1 MVRRGLG
8 EELIEDKEAIK
19 RGLKEFLRSLSRLE
33 SAILIRVGITLVAL
47 IALGVGLHLLFSL
60 STPELK
66 AKVLAN
72 TSTKVGS
79 FVLIN
84 NLGASDWK
92 EVKMTLNE
100 RYTYQVDKIEAGG
113 RLTIMVESFTEDGK
127 AAPRNLISKVLLI
140 ECDKGKSVFP
150 LN

>member
-1 MVRRGLG
+1 MARRDWG

-19 RGLKEFLRSLSRLE
+19 RGLKDFLRSLSRLE
-33 SAILIRVGITLVAL
+33 SAILIRAGATLVVL
-47 IALGVGLHLLFSL
+47 IALGVGLPLLFGL
-60 STPELK
+60 FAPKLE

-84 NLGASDWK
+84 NLGSSDWK
-92 EVKMTLNE
+92 EVKMTLNG
-100 RYTYQVDKIEAGG
+100 RYTYQVDRIEAGG
-113 RLTIMVESFTEDGK
+113 KLTIMVQSFTEDGK
-127 AAPRNLISKVLLI
+127 AAPKNLPPNVLLI

>member
-1 MVRRGLG
+1 MTRRDLG

-47 IALGVGLHLLFSL
+47 IALGVALHLLFSL

-113 RLTIMVESFTEDGK
+113 RLTIMVESFAEDGK

>member
-1 MVRRGLG
+1 MARRDWG

-19 RGLKEFLRSLSRLE
+19 RGLKDFLRSLSRLE
-33 SAILIRVGITLVAL
+33 SAILIRAGATLVAL

-60 STPELK
+60 SAPELK

-84 NLGASDWK
+84 NLGTSDRK

>member
-127 AAPRNLISKVLLI
+127 AAPRNLVSKVLLI